1 MLAIHD
7 HATQT
12 LKQDLEGLLRID
24 SLPQAQELMELQA
37 LPRVTKVQIN
47 SPGSKV
53 KISAHA
59 YPVFFPRGFLTM
71 ADLEG

>member
-7 HATQT
+7 HATET

-24 SLPQAQELMELQA
+24 SLPQPQELQA

-59 YPVFFPRGFLTM
+59 YPVSFPRGFLTM
-71 ADLEG
+71 ADPEG